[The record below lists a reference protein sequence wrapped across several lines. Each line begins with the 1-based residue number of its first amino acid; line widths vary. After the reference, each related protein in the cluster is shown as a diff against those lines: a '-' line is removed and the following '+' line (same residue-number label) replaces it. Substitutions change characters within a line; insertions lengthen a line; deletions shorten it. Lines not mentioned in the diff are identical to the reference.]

1 MFSPELRS
9 LSLSPAGL
17 ACREGETKSI
27 SPASLTFLCAGV
39 EAAGGTDK
47 KISKHTCCW
56 RGHAQSEA
64 SVTAVREE
72 RPPSREPAIT
82 AGCTL
87 RRLRLELTLEGKWA
101 SETQTACSCVCSC
114 CNLLYIL
121 YIWLLLSVT
130 RCVPLDDTHTCI
142 NTQVVSLTEVY
153 NLTNWKKRK
162 RSEYQWPLS
171 VWCTLSKAQPDV
183 QSVSDISDFKF
194 SEWFQ
199 KEEHM
204 CRGRSLKVK
213 NRHCV
218 VCSALNAALKNTCIQ
233 PHNWS
238 GEITIYH
245 EP

>member
-1 MFSPELRS
+1 MSGGRDKEHFSSILD
-9 LSLSPAGL
+9 LSLCRSGGRRRDRQEDQQTHVLL
-17 ACREGETKSI
+17 ARTCSEWSLGHSSAWGETPQQRARHHSRLHIKTPPPGVDFGRKMSI
-27 SPASLTFLCAGV
+27 GDADSVQLCVFLLQPAVHLVHLT
-39 EAAGGTDK
+39 
-47 KISKHTCCW
+47 
-56 RGHAQSEA
+56 
-64 SVTAVREE
+64 
-72 RPPSREPAIT
+72 
-82 AGCTL
+82 
-87 RRLRLELTLEGKWA
+87 
-101 SETQTACSCVCSC
+101 
-114 CNLLYIL
+114 
-121 YIWLLLSVT
+121 LLSVT

-162 RSEYQWPLS
+162 RCEYQWPLS